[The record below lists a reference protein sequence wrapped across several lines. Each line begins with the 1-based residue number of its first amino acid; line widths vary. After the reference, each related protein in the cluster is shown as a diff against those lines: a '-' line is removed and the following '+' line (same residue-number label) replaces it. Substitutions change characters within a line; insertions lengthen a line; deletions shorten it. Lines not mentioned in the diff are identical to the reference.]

1 MSFRGFKVCL
11 FSFLL
16 INHAFAQK
24 SITDS
29 VYAIKGIDVYG
40 TRLETFAVGATVQ
53 KFDTTQLLLRK
64 AESISQLLSSSGAN
78 VKATGVS
85 GLSTLSL
92 RGGGSTHTTV
102 IWNGLNIQSTMSGT
116 TDFSNFP
123 VSMFNSVR
131 LQYGGSGT
139 LFGSGAVAGVMHLS
153 SGNIL
158 QQPNNVSVAT
168 SVGSANT
175 KSGINSVKQGS
186 GNVAVSI
193 KAYLYTSDNDYKFIN
208 TAKIGSPKDTISN
221 AEATQKG
228 VTGDLA
234 VEINKNIAW
243 YVAGWYQHSDKNL
256 QTSISNTSPNQSF
269 QKDDQLYTS
278 SNLRFA
284 NDKVSLNLKNGY
296 IYNKIDYNNPLV
308 DIDKRGV
315 NHLNTIV
322 NEVES
327 KLRVNRNNELLAG
340 INFTKELAYS
350 NKYIGSRA
358 HRNRLSAFGAF
369 KSSLISNR
377 LTTVVSLRDEL
388 VDNDII
394 PLVASLGADV
404 QISKQIV
411 LKGNISKNYRLPSLN
426 DLYWG
431 VTPFA
436 QGNPEL
442 EPESGWTGEVSLNHR
457 YSNKSSKLES
467 SVTFFRTYINNWIIW
482 QLNSLNR
489 WQPQNF
495 NTGKT
500 FGAEINSAFAKKV
513 GIVSTEIIGFYTYTH
528 ARVRSKNSG
537 EKVMPYSPEHKFNGS
552 MSFTVKNFL
561 LRYSHTFNYVRYVDL
576 AGTKLPYY
584 NLGDLSAGYR
594 FKMGRS
600 KSEIVFN
607 INNIWNTNYQV
618 TQSYAMP
625 LRYYTIALNVDINT
639 NH

>member
-1 MSFRGFKVCL
+1 MSFR
-11 FSFLL
+11 SLL
-16 INHAFAQK
+16 IWLFILLLVDKSYSQK

-29 VYAIKGIDVYG
+29 VYTIKGIDVYG
-40 TRLETFAVGATVQ
+40 SRLETFAVGATVQ
-53 KFDTTQLLLRK
+53 KFDSTLLLLRK
-64 AESISQLLSSSGAN
+64 AESISQLLSNSGAN

-102 IWNGLNIQSTMSGT
+102 IWNGLNIQSSMSGT

-158 QQPNNVSVAT
+158 LQPNNVSVTA
-168 SVGSANT
+168 SLGSAST
-175 KSGINSVKQGS
+175 KSGLISIKQGNS
-186 GNVAVSI
+186 KVATSI
-193 KAYLYTSDNDYKFIN
+193 KAYSFASKNDYRFIN
-208 TAKIGSPKDTISN
+208 TTKIGSPKDTISN
-221 AEATQKG
+221 AEATQQG

-234 VEINKNIAW
+234 LKINKNIAW

-256 QTSISNTSPNQSF
+256 QTPISNTTPNQSF
-269 QKDDQLYTS
+269 QKDDQFYTS

-284 NDKVSLNLKNGY
+284 NDKVTFNLKNGY

-315 NHLNTIV
+315 NHLNTII

-327 KLRVNRNNELLAG
+327 KLGVNQNNELLAG
-340 INFTKELAYS
+340 FNFTKEFAYS
-350 NKYIGSRA
+350 NKYVESRA
-358 HRNRLSAFGAF
+358 NRNRLSAFGAL
-369 KSSLISNR
+369 KSSFLSKR
-377 LTTVVSLRDEL
+377 LTTVISLRDEL
-388 VDNDII
+388 VDNNLI
-394 PLVASLGADV
+394 PLVASLGADFKL
-404 QISKQIV
+404 SKGITI
-411 LKGNISKNYRLPSLN
+411 KGNFSKNYRLPSLN

-431 VTPFA
+431 LTPFA
-436 QGNPEL
+436 QGNSDL
-442 EPESGWTGEVSLNHR
+442 KPESGWSGEVSLNHK
-457 YSNKSSKLES
+457 YSNQSSKFENS
-467 SVTFFRTYINNWIIW
+467 ITFFRTYINNWIIW
-482 QLNSLNR
+482 QLNSMNR

-500 FGAEINSAFAKKV
+500 FGVEINPAFAKKI
-513 GIVSTEIIGFYTYTH
+513 GIISLEIIGFYTYTH
-528 ARVRSKNSG
+528 ARVLSKNSG

-552 MSFTVKNFL
+552 INLTIKNIL
-561 LRYSHTFNYVRYVDL
+561 LRYSHTFNYARYVDL

-584 NLGDLSAGYR
+584 NLGDFSAGYG
-594 FKMGRS
+594 FKMGKL

-607 INNIWNTNYQV
+607 INNTWNTSYLV

-625 LRYYTIALNVDINT
+625 LRYYSLALNVDINT

>member
-1 MSFRGFKVCL
+1 MIWL
-11 FSFLL
+11 FILL
-16 INHAFAQK
+16 LVDKSYSQK

-29 VYAIKGIDVYG
+29 VYAIKGIDIYS
-40 TRLETFAVGATVQ
+40 TRLETFAIGATVQ
-53 KFDTTQLLLRK
+53 KFDSTLLLLHK
-64 AESISQLLSSSGAN
+64 AVSISQLLSNSGAN

-102 IWNGLNIQSTMSGT
+102 IWNGLNIQSSMSGT

-158 QQPNNVSVAT
+158 LQPNNVSVTT
-168 SVGSANT
+168 SLGSAST
-175 KSGINSVKQGS
+175 KSGLISIKQGNS
-186 GNVAVSI
+186 RVAASI
-193 KAYLYTSDNDYKFIN
+193 KAYLYKSDNDYSFIN
-208 TAKIGSPKDTISN
+208 TTKIGSPKDSISN
-221 AEATQKG
+221 AEATQQG

-234 VEINKNIAW
+234 VKINKNITW

-256 QTSISNTSPNQSF
+256 QTPISNTTPNESF

-284 NDKVSLNLKNGY
+284 NDKTTINLKNGY

-340 INFTKELAYS
+340 INFTKEFAYS
-350 NKYIGSRA
+350 NKYIESRA
-358 HRNRLSAFGAF
+358 NRDRLSAFGAF
-369 KSSLISNR
+369 KSSFFSDK
-377 LTTVVSLRDEL
+377 LTTVVSFRDEL
-388 VDNDII
+388 VDNGII
-394 PLVASLGADV
+394 PLVASLGADYQV
-404 QISKQIV
+404 SKQIV

-436 QGNPEL
+436 QGNPDL
-442 EPESGWTGEVSLNHR
+442 KPESGWTGEISLNHK
-457 YSNKSSKLES
+457 YSSQSNKFEN
-467 SVTFFRTYINNWIIW
+467 SVTFFRTHINNWIIW
-482 QLNSLNR
+482 QLNNLNK

-500 FGAEINSAFAKKV
+500 FGVEINSAFAKKI
-513 GIVSTEIIGFYTYTH
+513 GIVYSEIIGFYTYTH
-528 ARVRSKNSG
+528 ARVLSKNSG

-552 MSFTVKNFL
+552 INFAIKNFL
-561 LRYSHTFNYVRYVDL
+561 LRYSHTFNYIRYVDL
-576 AGTKLPYY
+576 AGTNLPYY
-584 NLGDLSAGYR
+584 NLGDLSAGYK